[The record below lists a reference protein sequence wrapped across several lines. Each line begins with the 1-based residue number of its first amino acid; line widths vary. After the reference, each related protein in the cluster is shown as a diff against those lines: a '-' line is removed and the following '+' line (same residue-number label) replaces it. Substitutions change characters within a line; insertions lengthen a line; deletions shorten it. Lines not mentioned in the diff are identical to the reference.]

1 MSLLTGVQ
9 CQFLTNSLP
18 FISCFSLTKVYSLLV
33 AIVAEI
39 GPKGGADVDNIDQR
53 GIIGEGT
60 KSSEAMQ
67 WSSQAPPMSSRK
79 AFGGMAI

>member
-1 MSLLTGVQ
+1 MS
-9 CQFLTNSLP
+9 FLTNSLP

-39 GPKGGADVDNIDQR
+39 VPKGGADVDNIDQR
-53 GIIGEGT
+53 GILEEGT

-67 WSSQAPPMSSRK
+67 WSSKAPPMSPRK
-79 AFGGMAI
+79 VFGGMTM

>member
-1 MSLLTGVQ
+1 MSPFTGVQ

-39 GPKGGADVDNIDQR
+39 APKGGADVDNIDQS
-53 GIIGEGT
+53 GTLGEGT
-60 KSSEAMQ
+60 KMSGAMQ
-67 WSSQAPPMSSRK
+67 WSSKAPPMSPRK